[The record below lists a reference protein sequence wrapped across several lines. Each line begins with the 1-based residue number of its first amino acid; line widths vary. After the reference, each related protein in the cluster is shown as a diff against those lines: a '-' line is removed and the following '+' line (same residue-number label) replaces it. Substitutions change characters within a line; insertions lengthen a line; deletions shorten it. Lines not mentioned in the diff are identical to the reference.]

1 MHKLFLRLAL
11 ATVAFLPAAS
21 ALAADIDVMPPPPP
35 TEELRPATYDWTG
48 AYVGGW
54 MGGTCIDSTL
64 FDNSVG
70 GGTYLLAGCGFK
82 GGVMGGY
89 NFQMNDHFVAGV
101 EADWGMSNNIVENI
115 DPTADFAFKMNH
127 IATLRGRAGYA
138 IDDTLLFVTAGGA
151 WAQGDLD
158 GIVAADPNHIKVG
171 HWGWSI
177 GAGIEHALTDQ
188 IRIRGDYLYTRFQG
202 KKYYSTSCA
211 VTCDIDVHDFGDHEF
226 RVGVAWAF

>member
-11 ATVAFLPAAS
+11 ATVAFVPAAS
-21 ALAADIDVMPPPPP
+21 ALAADLDVMPPPPP

-48 AYVGGW
+48 AYAGGW
-54 MGGTCIDSTL
+54 LGGTCIDSTL

-70 GGTYLLAGCGFK
+70 GGTYTMAGCGFK
-82 GGVMGGY
+82 GGVLAGY
-89 NFQMNDHFVAGV
+89 NYQFNEHFVTGL
-101 EADWGMSNNIVENI
+101 EADWGMSNKIVENV

-138 IDDTLLFVTAGGA
+138 MDDTLLFLTAGGA

-158 GIVAADPNHIKVG
+158 GIVSADPNHIKNG

-188 IRIRGDYLYTRFQG
+188 LRIRGDYLYTRFKG
-202 KKYYSTSCA
+202 HKYYSTSCA

-226 RVGVAWAF
+226 RVGLAWAF